1 LKKICKKI
9 FTLQDKSKESNVLDT
24 EDTKLGS
31 PHRPII
37 FYPLGFTKKEPV
49 ANWFLQLHNQKV
61 LFKKNN
67 NNMKYKKA
75 QMQSPYP

>member
-9 FTLQDKSKESNVLDT
+9 FTLQHKSKESNVLRT
-24 EDTKLGS
+24 KDTKLGS

-37 FYPLGFTKKEPV
+37 FYPLGLTKKEPV

-61 LFKKNN
+61 LFIKNDH
-67 NNMKYKKA
+67 NMKYKKA

>member
-9 FTLQDKSKESNVLDT
+9 FTFQGKSKELNVLHT

-49 ANWFLQLHNQKV
+49 ANWFLQLPNRKV
-61 LFKKNN
+61 LLKKT
-67 NNMKYKKA
+67 
-75 QMQSPYP
+75 